1 MHARK
6 VVFKNSRGQNLVGDF
21 CEGDE
26 PVGVI
31 ACHGMLSSR
40 NGTKIQYLSSLL
52 TEFGIPNLRFD
63 FCGRGESD
71 GMVEE
76 LSYSNQV
83 EDLQGAIEF
92 MVTQGM
98 QRIALFGS
106 SMGGSVALLAASR
119 DERVVAISTIA
130 AVAYPELL
138 EDRYPRATHEWRKN
152 GYLEL
157 EGATIG
163 LNFLED
169 AKIHNVVSA
178 VAVIQAPLMVI
189 HGIQDATVP
198 VCDAHDIASAANNV
212 FLNIVDGAD
221 HRFSNTLHMR
231 PAMKEVAEFLARE
244 LRGVEL

>member
-1 MHARK
+1 MQARK
-6 VVFKNSRGQNLVGDF
+6 VVFKNNRGQNLVGDF
-21 CEGDE
+21 SKGEE
-26 PVGVI
+26 SVGVI

-40 NGTKIQYLSSLL
+40 NGIKIQYLSGLL
-52 TEFGIPNLRFD
+52 NDFGIPHLRFD
-63 FCGRGESD
+63 FSGRGESD
-71 GMVEE
+71 GEVEK

-92 MVTQGM
+92 MVAQGV

-138 EDRYPRATHEWRKN
+138 EDRYPRATHQWRKN

-163 LNFLED
+163 LDFLED
-169 AKIHNVVSA
+169 ARTHNVVSA
-178 VAVIQAPLMVI
+178 VAVIRAPMMVI
-189 HGIQDATVP
+189 HGIEDETVP

-221 HRFSNTLHMR
+221 HRFSNPLHMR
-231 PAMKEVAEFLARE
+231 PAMREVAEILARE
-244 LRGVEL
+244 LRGFEF